1 MRRSKS
7 TTPAGSPS
15 GRRHLLAVAVFAL
28 GAALPASNALG
39 AQGASPERPARDGER
54 AARFTRAQPDTSNV
68 EPSDRS
74 RTPNTSTVDVSPPD
88 ARRPLTQAAFDSWR
102 SVRDVTL
109 SNDGRWAAWSL
120 VPQVGDGDVVLRD
133 LGSGKEVRHTR
144 GYIGR
149 PQMKPGASRDDAIR
163 FPAPRFT
170 ADGKFLVFTIEPSR
184 EEFEKTRHEK
194 RGKDASRPR
203 SSLGI
208 LRTSDGHVDEI
219 PRVKSFKLASG
230 SSRWL
235 AYLLASNDS
244 AAADSTAPDSAA
256 PSAAATPGGVARPVG
271 ADSTGKHAKKQYGS
285 TLVLRDLES
294 GEELRIADVTAYD
307 FDEPGHWLAWT
318 VASRNESTNGA
329 YARSLADGRTLTLLS
344 GVGAYRSLAIDSA
357 GTVAAFVSDRAEQG
371 REEPRFALYA
381 AALGDRAASS
391 KKGGKG
397 AKDVPAAADGS
408 AAQALVTSAMLGD
421 SLLVSTE
428 SPIEFS
434 SDGAALRFGVA
445 PMVPDS
451 IPADSLAD
459 KAVFNLWHYRDGRL
473 QPEQRIEAAK
483 DRKRSFTSVYD
494 LRSREFRILGSDSLP
509 EIQLSPD
516 FRMALGETEVPYRVE
531 AMWGEGGRDL
541 YAIDV
546 ATGKR
551 TQIASRVPFRA
562 SLSPAGGYI
571 LWFGENGHWYSYSTA
586 TKRSADITGSI
597 AGVRFDQETW
607 DTPSTA
613 DAWGIAGWT
622 EGEKSVLVYDRYDVW
637 EVDPSGRNP
646 ARVLTDS
653 VGQREQII
661 FRLAEADT
669 AERFLT
675 ADRPLLLEAVDD
687 STKAS
692 GYWSDRLGAVQPPKR
707 LIMEAR
713 RLADLQKAPD
723 ADVYL
728 FTRSTFREFPDLW
741 LTDASFRTP
750 TRISEA
756 NPQQSEYRWGTAQL
770 VHWLSDDG
778 VPLAGI
784 LYKPDDFD
792 PNKKYPMLV
801 YFYEQLSD
809 NLHDYVPPAGRNVIN
824 PTVYVS
830 NDYLVFEPDIHY
842 EIGYPGE
849 SAVKS
854 VVPGVQMLIDSGFVD
869 RHAVGLQGQSWGGYQ
884 VAYIITQTSMF
895 RAAMAGAPVA
905 NMTSAYGGI
914 RWASGLARAFQYE
927 HTQSRIGGSIWE
939 QPLRY
944 LRNSPLFWADRIRTP
959 LFIMH
964 NDGDGA
970 VPWYQGVELFVALRR
985 LGKEVY
991 LIDYNDEAHNP
1002 TKRANQLDIA
1012 MRMRQ
1017 FFDHHLKGA
1026 PAPDWMV
1033 HGIPFLDKGRDQ
1045 IQPVVAGE
1053 PVSTETGSKQTSGG
1067 GEAVPGLKP

>member
-1 MRRSKS
+1 MAGCATTLLESPSIMRRI
-7 TTPAGSPS
+7 PS
-15 GRRHLLAVAVFAL
+15 RPRCALRLRHGHAIATVILAVGASLPL
-28 GAALPASNALG
+28 GTSLG
-39 AQGASPERPARDGER
+39 AQQAAAAPPTRSTSGAPRSAS
-54 AARFTRAQPDTSNV
+54 ASHTSNL
-68 EPSDRS
+68 
-74 RTPNTSTVDVSPPD
+74 DVS
-88 ARRPLTQAAFDSWR
+88 ATERRALTQADFDAWR
-102 SVRDVTL
+102 SIRDVTL
-109 SNDGRWAAWSL
+109 SADGRWAAWSL
-120 VPQVGDGDVVLRD
+120 VPQVGDGEVVLRN
-133 LGSGKEVRHTR
+133 LRSGSELRHTR
-144 GYIGR
+144 GFIGR

-170 ADGKFLVFTIEPSR
+170 ADGSYLVFTIEPNR
-184 EEFEKTRHEK
+184 AELEKARRQK
-194 RGKDASRPR
+194 RGGKAETPRP
-203 SSLGI
+203 SLGI
-208 LRTSDGHVDEI
+208 LRTGDGHVDEI
-219 PRVKSFKLASG
+219 ASVKSFKLGEG

-235 AYLLASNDS
+235 AYLLASRDS
-244 AAADSTAPDSAA
+244 AAADSTAPDSTT
-256 PSAAATPGGVARPVG
+256 PSAAAVPGGIARPVSS
-271 ADSTGKHAKKQYGS
+271 DSTGKGAKKDYGS
-285 TLVLRDLES
+285 TLVLRDLMS
-294 GEELRIADVTAYD
+294 GQELRIEDVTTYS
-307 FDEPGHWLAWT
+307 FDDAGRWLAYT
-318 VASRNESTNGA
+318 VSSRDEDANGA
-329 YARSLADGRTLTLLS
+329 YVRSLGDGRTLPLLA
-344 GVGAYRSLAIDSA
+344 GAGHYRSLVLDSA
-357 GTVAAFVSDRAEQG
+357 GTRASFVSDRAEHD
-371 REEPRFALYA
+371 RDKPRYALYA
-381 AALGDRAASS
+381 ATLGARAGSS
-391 KKGGKG
+391 RESG
-397 AKDVPAAADGS
+397 AAKEARTQPTEGIAT
-408 AAQALVTSAMLGD
+408 ALVTPEMLGD
-421 SLLVSTE
+421 TLVVSTE
-428 SPIEFS
+428 AKLDFS
-434 SDGAALRFGVA
+434 SDGSALSFGVA
-445 PMVPDS
+445 PIVPDS

-459 KAVFNLWHYRDGRL
+459 KAVFNLWHYRDDRL
-473 QPEQRIEAAK
+473 QPEQRVEAAK

-494 LRSREFRILGSDSLP
+494 LRARVFRVLGSDSLP
-509 EIQLSPD
+509 EIHLSPD
-516 FRMALGETEVPYRVE
+516 FHVALGETDVPYRIE

-546 ATGKR
+546 PTGKR

-586 TKRSADITGSI
+586 TKRSADITGNI
-597 AGVRFDQETW
+597 AGVRFEQETW

-613 DAWGIAGWT
+613 APWGIAGWT
-622 EGEKSVLVYDRYDVW
+622 EGERSVLVYDRYDVW
-637 EVDPSGRNP
+637 EVDPSGSNP

-653 VGQREQII
+653 VGRREKII

-669 AERFLT
+669 SERFVST
-675 ADRPLLLEAVDD
+675 TRPVILEATDD
-687 STKAS
+687 STKAT
-692 GYWSDRLGAVQPPKR
+692 GYWSDRLGAAQPPKQ

-713 RLADLQKAPD
+713 RLADLQKAPG
-723 ADVYL
+723 AEVYL

-741 LTDASFRTP
+741 VTDASFRAP

-756 NPQQSEYRWGTAQL
+756 NPQQSQYRWGTAQL

-792 PNKKYPMLV
+792 PSKKYPMLV

-809 NLHDYVPPAGRNVIN
+809 NLYHYVPPAGRNVIN
-824 PTVYVS
+824 PTTYVS
-830 NDYLVFEPDIHY
+830 NGYLVFEPDIHY

-884 VAYIITQTSMF
+884 VAYIVTQTSMF

-914 RWASGLARAFQYE
+914 RWESGLARAFQYE

-944 LRNSPLFWADRIRTP
+944 LRNSPLFWADRIQTP

-991 LIDYNDEAHNP
+991 LIDYNDESHNP

-1017 FFDHHLKGA
+1017 FFDHHLRGA

-1045 IQPVVAGE
+1045 LQPVVAGE
-1053 PVSTETGSKQTSGG
+1053 PVSSETGTTGSSGESSG
-1067 GEAVPGLKP
+1067 SGSVRQP

>member
-1 MRRSKS
+1 MSR
-7 TTPAGSPS
+7 TTPPTPLFR
-15 GRRHLLAVAVFAL
+15 RRHVLAVALLAL
-28 GAALPASNALG
+28 GSALPAASTLR
-39 AQGASPERPARDGER
+39 AQEAASDRAPHD
-54 AARFTRAQPDTSNV
+54 AARATRFTGARPDTSSV
-68 EPSDRS
+68 DASESSQAR
-74 RTPNTSTVDVSPPD
+74 NTSTVDVSAP
-88 ARRPLTQAAFDSWR
+88 AAKRPLTQAAFDSWR
-102 SVRDVTL
+102 AIRDVAL

-120 VPQVGDGDVVLRD
+120 VPQVGDGEVVLRD
-133 LGSGKEVRHTR
+133 LRSGKEVRHTR

-149 PQMKPGASRDDAIR
+149 PQMKPGATRDDAIR

-170 ADGKFLVFTIEPSR
+170 ADGKYLVFTIEPSR
-184 EEFEKTRHEK
+184 EEYEKARHAK
-194 RGKDASRPR
+194 RGKDADRPR

-208 LRTSDGHVDEI
+208 LRTADGQVDEV

-235 AYLLASNDS
+235 AYLLASRDS

-256 PSAAATPGGVARPVG
+256 PGAAAVPGGVARPVSS
-271 ADSTGKHAKKQYGS
+271 DSTGKHAKKQYGS

-294 GEELRIADVTAYD
+294 GEELRIADVGAYD
-307 FDEPGHWLAWT
+307 FDDPGQWLAYT
-318 VASRNESTNGA
+318 VASRDESTNGA

-344 GVGAYRSLAIDSA
+344 GVGAYKSLAIDSA
-357 GTVAAFVSDRAEQG
+357 GTVAAFISDRAEQG
-371 REEPRFALYA
+371 RDEPRFSLYA
-381 AALGDRAASS
+381 ALLRDRAASP

-397 AKDVPAAADGS
+397 AKSAPAPADGS
-408 AAQALVTSAMLGD
+408 TAQALVTPAMLGD
-421 SLLVSTE
+421 TLLVSTDAR
-428 SPIEFS
+428 IEFS
-434 SDGAALRFGVA
+434 SGGTALRFGVA
-445 PMVPDS
+445 PFVPDS

-473 QPEQRIEAAK
+473 QPEQRIEAAR

-494 LRSREFRILGSDSLP
+494 LRSRDFRILGSDSLP
-509 EIQLSPD
+509 EIHLSPD
-516 FRMALGETEVPYRVE
+516 FRIAMGETEVPYRVE

-613 DAWGIAGWT
+613 APWGIAGWT
-622 EGEKSVLVYDRYDVW
+622 EGEKSVLLYDRYDVW
-637 EVDPSGRNP
+637 EVDPSGREP

-653 VGQREQII
+653 VGRHEQII
-661 FRLAEADT
+661 FRLAEMDT
-669 AERFLT
+669 TDRFLSS
-675 ADRPLLLEAVDD
+675 ARPLLLEAMDD

-692 GYWSDRLGAVQPPKR
+692 GYWSDRIGAVQPPKQ

-741 LTDASFRTP
+741 VTDASFSTP

-756 NPQQSEYRWGTAQL
+756 NPQQAEYRWGTAQL

-784 LYKPDDFD
+784 LYKPEDFD
-792 PNKKYPMLV
+792 PNRKYPMLV

-809 NLHDYVPPAGRNVIN
+809 NLHHYVPPAGRNVIN

-1012 MRMRQ
+1012 MRMQQ

-1045 IQPVVAGE
+1045 LEPVVAGE
-1053 PVSTETGSKQTSGG
+1053 PVNPETGSKEASGG
-1067 GEAVPGLKP
+1067 GTGPVK

>member
-1 MRRSKS
+1 VRN
-7 TTPAGSPS
+7 GS
-15 GRRHLLAVAVFAL
+15 
-28 GAALPASNALG
+28 AATNAS
-39 AQGASPERPARDGER
+39 S
-54 AARFTRAQPDTSNV
+54 
-68 EPSDRS
+68 
-74 RTPNTSTVDVSPPD
+74 VDVSASA
-88 ARRPLTQAAFDSWR
+88 ARRPLTQAAFDSWL
-102 SVRDVTL
+102 SIRDVTL

-120 VPQVGDGDVVLRD
+120 VPQVGEGEVVLRD
-133 LGSGKEVRHTR
+133 LRSGREVRHSR
-144 GYIGR
+144 GFIGR
-149 PQMKPGASRDDAIR
+149 PQMKPGATREDAIR
-163 FPAPRFT
+163 FPSPRFT
-170 ADGKFLVFTIEPSR
+170 QDGKYLVFTIEPSR
-184 EEFEKTRHEK
+184 AEVEEARHAKHEK
-194 RGKDASRPR
+194 GATAPK

-208 LRTSDGHVDEI
+208 MRTADGQVDEV
-219 PRVKSFKLASG
+219 PEVKSFKLPSG

-235 AYLLASNDS
+235 AYMLASRDS
-244 AAADSTAPDSAA
+244 AASDSTPPDSAA
-256 PSAAATPGGVARPVG
+256 PSAAAVPGGVARPVST
-271 ADSTGKHAKKQYGS
+271 DSAGKHGKKQYGS
-285 TLVLRDLES
+285 TLVVRDLGNGQERRV
-294 GEELRIADVTAYD
+294 EDVTSYS
-307 FDEPGHWLAWT
+307 FDEAGRWLAYT
-318 VASRNESTNGA
+318 VSSRAEAGNGA
-329 YARSLADGRTLTLLS
+329 YVRSLADGRTLTLLS
-344 GVGAYRSLAIDSA
+344 GAGAYRSLVIDSA
-357 GTVAAFVSDRAEQG
+357 GSMAAFISDRAEQG
-371 REEPRFALYA
+371 RDEPRYSLYA
-381 AALGDRAASS
+381 AALGDRAATNG
-391 KKGGKG
+391 KNGGKSNDASANG
-397 AKDVPAAADGS
+397 G
-408 AAQALVTSAMLGD
+408 AAQALVTPAMLGD
-421 SLLVSTE
+421 TLLVS
-428 SPIEFS
+428 SDARLGFS
-434 SDGAALRFGVA
+434 SDGRALRFGVA
-445 PMVPDS
+445 PIVPDS

-459 KAVFNLWHYRDGRL
+459 KAIFNLWHYKDARL
-473 QPEQRIEAAK
+473 QPEQRLEAAK

-494 LRSREFRILGSDSLP
+494 LSARDFHILGSDSLP
-509 EIQLSPD
+509 EIVLSPD
-516 FRMALGETEVPYRVE
+516 FRTALGETDVPYRIQ
-531 AMWGEGGRDL
+531 AMWGEGRGDI

-546 ATGKR
+546 PTGKR
-551 TQIASRVPFRA
+551 TTIATGVPFPPR
-562 SLSPAGGYI
+562 LSPDAGYAI
-571 LWFGENGHWYSYSTA
+571 WFGENGHWYAYSMA
-586 TKRSADITGSI
+586 TKRTADITGDI

-607 DTPSTA
+607 DTPSIA
-613 DAWGIAGWT
+613 APWGIAGWT
-622 EGEKSVLVYDRYDVW
+622 EGEKSVLLYDRYDIW
-637 EVDPSGRNP
+637 EVDPTGRTP
-646 ARVLTDS
+646 ARVVTDS
-653 VGQREQII
+653 VGRRRQTV
-661 FRLAEADT
+661 FRLAELDT
-669 AERFLT
+669 AARFVS
-675 ADRPLLLEAVDD
+675 ADQPIVLEAISD

-692 GYWSDRLGAVQPPKR
+692 GYWSDRLGAAQEPRP
-707 LIMEAR
+707 LIMEEK
-713 RLADLQKAPD
+713 RLADLEKARD

-741 LTDASFRTP
+741 VTNASFDAP
-750 TRISEA
+750 VRISNA
-756 NPQQSEYRWGTAQL
+756 NPQQSAYRWGTAQL

-792 PNKKYPMLV
+792 PNRKYPMLV

-809 NLHDYVPPAGRNVIN
+809 NLHRYVPPAGRNVIN

-842 EIGYPGE
+842 EIGYPGP

-1012 MRMRQ
+1012 MRMHQ
-1017 FFDHHLKGA
+1017 FFDHNLKGA

-1053 PVSTETGSKQTSGG
+1053 PVSTETGAKEPGGASGPG
-1067 GEAVPGLKP
+1067 AVQRP